1 MIIRAAVSFAAL
13 AVALASAAPAQP
25 SGSSQALEKTFDA
38 LISPAEQLQWL
49 QQMSSAPNQVGSPHD
64 KANADFEL
72 AMFKQ
77 WGWDAHIERFDVLY
91 PTPIS
96 TTVELVTPQHVML
109 GGQEPPVPEDPS
121 SSNTAGA
128 LPPYVAYQG
137 DGDVTAPV
145 VYVNYGMPDDY
156 EALAQRGID
165 VRGKIVLARYGGGWR
180 GLKPK
185 LAQEHGAVGCLI
197 YSDPADD
204 SYAEADVYPKG
215 GGRPEAGVQRG
226 SVADM
231 PVYPGDPLT
240 PGVGATPGAKR
251 LTRAQA
257 ITLLKIPTLP
267 ISYGDASK
275 IIAALQGPLVTGK
288 QRGALGLAYHWGGTD
303 AVKVHLAV
311 KSDWSLKPVYDVIGM
326 LRGSTYPD
334 QWIIRGNHH
343 DGWVFG
349 ASDPLTGQVALMSEA
364 KALGTLYRQGWRP
377 ARTIVYASWDG
388 EEPGLLGS
396 TEWAEQHAA
405 ELKQKALLYINTD
418 SNGRGYLRG
427 EGSHELQHYFN
438 QAANDVVD
446 PRTGVSAAQRG
457 RAGILA
463 AAYEGTGRAEPEL
476 VEAAKAGGDMP
487 LGPLGS
493 GSDYTAYLQH
503 LGIGSLNLGFGGENE
518 SAGSYHSVYDT
529 FYHVTHF
536 DDPGLQYGAALS
548 KVVGRLVLRAADA
561 PRVPARY
568 SDFASTVSRYLTEI
582 KKLAAD
588 QREKDRTL
596 ADLRREGDFRL
607 ASSPTD
613 PVVAPPER
621 GITPVFDMLPLE
633 NAVDHLKRAASAADA
648 MLGREDALPPATQA
662 RINADLAQIDQLL
675 LDPQGLPGRPWF
687 KNLVYAPGTLTGY
700 GAKTLPGVREAIEQ
714 RRWDDARTYVVR
726 TARVLEDYANRLDQA
741 TVMAKTPS

>member
-1 MIIRAAVSFAAL
+1 
-13 AVALASAAPAQP
+13 
-25 SGSSQALEKTFDA
+25 
-38 LISPAEQLQWL
+38 
-49 QQMSSAPNQVGSPHD
+49 
-64 KANADFEL
+64 
-72 AMFKQ
+72 
-77 WGWDAHIERFDVLY
+77 
-91 PTPIS
+91 
-96 TTVELVTPQHVML
+96 
-109 GGQEPPVPEDPS
+109 
-121 SSNTAGA
+121 
-128 LPPYVAYQG
+128 
-137 DGDVTAPV
+137 
-145 VYVNYGMPDDY
+145 
-156 EALAQRGID
+156 
-165 VRGKIVLARYGGGWR
+165 
-180 GLKPK
+180 
-185 LAQEHGAVGCLI
+185 
-197 YSDPADD
+197 
-204 SYAEADVYPKG
+204 
-215 GGRPEAGVQRG
+215 
-226 SVADM
+226 
-231 PVYPGDPLT
+231 
-240 PGVGATPGAKR
+240 
-251 LTRAQA
+251 
-257 ITLLKIPTLP
+257 
-267 ISYGDASK
+267 
-275 IIAALQGPLVTGK
+275 
-288 QRGALGLAYHWGGTD
+288 
-303 AVKVHLAV
+303 
-311 KSDWSLKPVYDVIGM
+311 M

-613 PVVAPPER
+613 PVVAPADR

-726 TARVLEDYANRLDQA
+726 TARVLEDYANRLDQVTA
-741 TVMAKTPS
+741 MAKTPS